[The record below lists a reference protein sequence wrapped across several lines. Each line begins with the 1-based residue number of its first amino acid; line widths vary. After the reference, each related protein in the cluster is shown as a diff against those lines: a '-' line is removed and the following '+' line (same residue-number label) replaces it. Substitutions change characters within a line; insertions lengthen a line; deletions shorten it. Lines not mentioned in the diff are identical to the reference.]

1 MASAE
6 DELIRSVSERLDAL
20 GTTAFAVEK
29 SAGLPEDAVRSILRG
44 GKKSGT
50 TLNRARDVCEALGL
64 ELYVGPPRS
73 AESGAWSGLAEAAS
87 GIDLGKAEALRAG
100 YLPIP
105 WHDLARQSRPVP
117 EAFSRDWLSQAG
129 LDPARLACAVAT
141 RTRLPDCV
149 PPGAL
154 VLLDRNAPRAGPVRT
169 WLWRDGLDLVASRV
183 MWLPDGGS
191 VAYGADAMSTP
202 PEYRARDATAGLT
215 VLGQVVWVGCKIT

>member
-1 MASAE
+1 MRLSSEGGSKRYNFENLRRLAE
-6 DELIRSVSERLDAL
+6 V
-20 GTTAFAVEK
+20 
-29 SAGLPEDAVRSILRG
+29 
-44 GKKSGT
+44 
-50 TLNRARDVCEALGL
+50 LGL
-64 ELYVGPPRS
+64 EVYFGPPRQ
-73 AESGAWSGLAEAAS
+73 ASGEVSLGLAEAAS
-87 GIDLGKAEALRAG
+87 GTDLGKAEALRAG

-117 EAFSRDWLSQAG
+117 EAFSRDWLGQAG

-191 VAYGADAMSTP
+191 VAYGADDITTP

-215 VLGQVVWVGCKIT
+215 VLGQVVWAGCTIT